1 MPLCLVS
8 RIVTRV
14 LSNITWLLSF
24 LHRYREDL
32 WFRVT
37 KKGLVTTDNQ
47 TPIISGW
54 RQSCRI
60 KCQPSQRYGIWLV
73 RSLKNYKGQ
82 STSSR
87 LMTVQSMW
95 ISKQISTPT
104 ITTQHT
110 YFSLRSV
117 QFSHSVVSDSLRTHG
132 LQHARPPCAS
142 PTPRVYSNS
151 CPLSQWCHPT
161 ISSSVVPF
169 SSHLQSF
176 PASGS
181 FQMGR
186 FFPSGGQS
194 IGVSASTSVLLIN
207 IQDWFP
213 LGWTG
218 RISL

>member
-8 RIVTRV
+8 RTVTRV

-60 KCQPSQRYGIWLV
+60 KCQPLQRYGIWLV

-181 FQMGR
+181 FQMGQ
-186 FFPSGGQS
+186 FFPSGG
-194 IGVSASTSVLLIN
+194 
-207 IQDWFP
+207 
-213 LGWTG
+213 
-218 RISL
+218 

>member
-110 YFSLRSV
+110 YFSLRTV

-151 CPLSQWCHPT
+151 CPLSWWCQPT
-161 ISSSVVPF
+161 ISSSVIPF
-169 SSHLQSF
+169 SSCLQSF

-181 FQMGR
+181 FPMSQL
-186 FFPSGGQS
+186 FISGGQS
-194 IGVSASTSVLLIN
+194 IGDGLMSLI
-207 IQDWFP
+207 
-213 LGWTG
+213 
-218 RISL
+218 

>member
-8 RIVTRV
+8 RTVTRV

-47 TPIISGW
+47 TPITSGW

-60 KCQPSQRYGIWLV
+60 KCQPLQRYGIWLV

-82 STSSR
+82 PTSSR

-132 LQHARPPCAS
+132 LQHTRPPCAS

-186 FFPSGGQS
+186 FFPSGG
-194 IGVSASTSVLLIN
+194 
-207 IQDWFP
+207 
-213 LGWTG
+213 
-218 RISL
+218 

>member
-169 SSHLQSF
+169 SSHLQPF

-181 FQMGR
+181 FPMSQ
-186 FFPSGGQS
+186 FFEFFGHLAKVLEFQHQS
-194 IGVSASTSVLLIN
+194 FQWIFRTDFI
-207 IQDWFP
+207 
-213 LGWTG
+213 
-218 RISL
+218 

>member
-8 RIVTRV
+8 RTVTRV

-47 TPIISGW
+47 TPITSGW

-60 KCQPSQRYGIWLV
+60 KCQPLQRYGIWLV

-82 STSSR
+82 PTSSR

-132 LQHARPPCAS
+132 LQHARLSCPS
-142 PTPRVYSNS
+142 PTPRVTQTHVHWVSDAIQPSHY
-151 CPLSQWCHPT
+151 LSSPSPPAFNLSHHQGFFKWV
-161 ISSSVVPF
+161 SSS
-169 SSHLQSF
+169 H
-176 PASGS
+176 
-181 FQMGR
+181 
-186 FFPSGGQS
+186 
-194 IGVSASTSVLLIN
+194 
-207 IQDWFP
+207 
-213 LGWTG
+213 
-218 RISL
+218 